1 MAEVYH
7 EETFEA
13 ILASATRI
21 RGEIYESATS
31 NIRNA
36 QDKQKKDFDQRHL
49 SNTEIKVG
57 DLLCNNIIL
66 LYNNKRKDKKRGKF
80 SSAWLDTYITS
91 EITPKGVTLLKKQND
106 ETLTI

>member
-1 MAEVYH
+1 MNVAEVYH

-13 ILASATRI
+13 ILASATRM

-49 SNTEIKVG
+49 SKTEIKVG
-57 DLLCNNIIL
+57 DLIL
-66 LYNNKRKDKKRGKF
+66 LCNNKRKDKKGGKF
-80 SSAWLDTYITS
+80 SSAWLDTYIAS

-106 ETLTI
+106 ETLTV

>member
-21 RGEIYESATS
+21 GGEIYESATS

-49 SNTEIKVG
+49 SNTEIKVR
-57 DLLCNNIIL
+57 DLILLC
-66 LYNNKRKDKKRGKF
+66 NNKRKDKKGGKF
-80 SSAWLDTYITS
+80 SSAWLDTYIAS

-106 ETLTI
+106 ETLTV

>member
-1 MAEVYH
+1 MNVAEVYH

-49 SNTEIKVG
+49 SKTEIKVE
-57 DLLCNNIIL
+57 DLILLC
-66 LYNNKRKDKKRGKF
+66 NNKRKDKKGGKF
-80 SSAWLDTYITS
+80 SSAWLDTYIAS
-91 EITPKGVTLLKKQND
+91 EITPKGVTLLKKRND
-106 ETLTI
+106 ETLTV